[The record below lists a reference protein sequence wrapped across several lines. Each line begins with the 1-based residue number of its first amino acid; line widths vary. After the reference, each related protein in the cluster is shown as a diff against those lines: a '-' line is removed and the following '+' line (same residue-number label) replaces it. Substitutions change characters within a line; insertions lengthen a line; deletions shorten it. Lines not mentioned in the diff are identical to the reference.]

1 MRNDRERREFVDNQ
15 ENWEIFKEMPGIR
28 IRKLTYK
35 EKHHWF
41 KLEIWQTSEEWDWK
55 KDGGGVKRIE
65 QTRWREVQIF
75 KLNET
80 THAYGDPISVPQI
93 VEEIKKIDKE
103 EKQK

>member
-1 MRNDRERREFVDNQ
+1 MRNDRERRECVDNQ
-15 ENWEIFKEMPGIR
+15 ENWETIHEMPGIR
-28 IRKLTYK
+28 IRQLSYK
-35 EKHHWF
+35 DRSWF

-65 QTRWREVQIF
+65 RTLWREVRIF
-75 KLNET
+75 TLNET
-80 THAYGDPISVPQI
+80 THAYGDAISVPQI